1 MCRCSQHFL
10 GKTIRSKKMLSRVLH
25 HTRAR
30 SSLESKSN
38 NNKRSNICSLCL
50 YFASKVLYYTVY
62 IVRFLFL
69 ITKQAHRSY
78 YYKSLSR
85 RQHNVKKVMHS
96 KTNKQQIKKK
106 TQNVPILLV
115 WTQGLNTEHIPDFKT
130 LKSMQTGYNDLVV
143 LSAMFWRDLEGLFL
157 SVTNLHSLP

>member
-1 MCRCSQHFL
+1 
-10 GKTIRSKKMLSRVLH
+10 
-25 HTRAR
+25 
-30 SSLESKSN
+30 
-38 NNKRSNICSLCL
+38 
-50 YFASKVLYYTVY
+50 
-62 IVRFLFL
+62 
-69 ITKQAHRSY
+69 
-78 YYKSLSR
+78 
-85 RQHNVKKVMHS
+85 MHS

-130 LKSMQTGYNDLVV
+130 LKSMQTGYNDLVF